1 VPIPLLI
8 DLFNCSRDE
17 IVPKA
22 QASFR
27 LAPNPPI
34 LTKIVQKHGFL
45 GGQNLLNLEKVEAR
59 KDGLVQPS
67 GTIPEIHPVL
77 LTLDSCTTPQPQST
91 APPETRQRPDMARK
105 PDWGEELNEFLTA
118 LDAYNPTFPEATAAF
133 HLEKSGLAVKD
144 ERIPKLVS
152 LAADRLLSEI
162 IHEAKQISILR
173 QQSVRSQKRKLEM
186 SETLEM
192 VDVEASLVQSKVFLR
207 GRRARTED

>member
-1 VPIPLLI
+1 M
-8 DLFNCSRDE
+8 
-17 IVPKA
+17 
-22 QASFR
+22 ASQKTSSGAAAGASSSS
-27 LAPNPPI
+27 APASS
-34 LTKIVQKHGFL
+34 G
-45 GGQNLLNLEKVEAR
+45 AR
-59 KDGLVQPS
+59 KS
-67 GTIPEIHPVL
+67 
-77 LTLDSCTTPQPQST
+77 
-91 APPETRQRPDMARK
+91 
-105 PDWGEELNEFLTA
+105 DWGEELNEFLTA